1 MKEKDRVTKKSIL
14 EKKRRRASPQ
24 LAKRAD
30 LLLSD
35 TYADGPADALLTER
49 EVAGWF
55 RCSVQALHKLRQSGM
70 GPRFTNH
77 GPRMIRYRRGDVLEY
92 LERISFSST
101 GDYPQ
106 RTKTS
111 ARAR

>member
-1 MKEKDRVTKKSIL
+1 VKEKDRVTKKPIYP
-14 EKKRRRASPQ
+14 KQQRRSSPQ

-35 TYADGPADALLTER
+35 AYANGEADALLTER

-55 RCSVQALHKLRQSGM
+55 RCSVQALHKLRQSGT
-70 GPRFTNH
+70 GPRFQNP
-77 GPRMIRYRRGDVLEY
+77 GPRMIRYRRSDVLRY
-92 LERISFSST
+92 LERISFQST
-101 GDYPQ
+101 ADYPQ
-106 RTKTS
+106 RSKTG